1 MLNRIRT
8 LEARRSQLLAA
19 LRLPAQGMPG
29 SLAEV
34 RGECRSPGCH
44 CHRGEPHLSWILT
57 YMVEGK
63 KTVEYVPAEL
73 LEEVRVHVHEGNSYK
88 SEVAELMA
96 INAQLLFL
104 ARRVAK
110 QQQAAAKRSKQR

>member
-1 MLNRIRT
+1 
-8 LEARRSQLLAA
+8 
-19 LRLPAQGMPG
+19 
-29 SLAEV
+29 
-34 RGECRSPGCH
+34 
-44 CHRGEPHLSWILT
+44 
-57 YMVEGK
+57 MVEGK